1 MDIKVTK
8 GEASYI
14 ARALTLLRS
23 DLKQE
28 IKEHG
33 DEDGANDAHVRILD
47 RIIPKF
53 IVASM
58 LASDEQER
66 KLAER
71 DLKDEA
77 CTISSMHK
85 ILERSSKNEDRN

>member
-53 IVASM
+53 LVFFDKA
-58 LASDEQER
+58 DEQER

-85 ILERSSKNEDRN
+85 ILERSSKNEDRT